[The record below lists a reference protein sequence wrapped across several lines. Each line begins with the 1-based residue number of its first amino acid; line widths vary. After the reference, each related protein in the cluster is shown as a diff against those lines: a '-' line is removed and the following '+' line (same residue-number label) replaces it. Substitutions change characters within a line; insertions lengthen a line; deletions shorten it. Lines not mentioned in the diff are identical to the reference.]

1 MKRAP
6 LSMQS
11 EPPIWASLALLLLI
25 SGTFLLVGLDRVNE
39 ATNPGFEDTP
49 AFLQVALF
57 IKDNGGA
64 SNFLHLCLTGAYKAA
79 VQKPLYPLLLST
91 FASRDLAFFDEAR
104 VFSLVMG
111 LLVIIALFYVAKDLY
126 GSHVA

>member
-11 EPPIWASLALLLLI
+11 EPPLWASLALLLLI

-79 VQKPLYPLLLST
+79 VKILFTRCCYLRLHQETLRFLTRRGSFLL
-91 FASRDLAFFDEAR
+91 
-104 VFSLVMG
+104 
-111 LLVIIALFYVAKDLY
+111 
-126 GSHVA
+126 